1 MTLMQP
7 DRIRELLATVYKLTA
22 EGVLTVPERTH
33 YPLTDAASA
42 IRAMSNAEH
51 TGKLLLDIP
60 RTGRSSVVVP
70 TEQAQVFRRDGSY
83 IVTGGLGGLG
93 LYFAS
98 KMASANG
105 GAGCGRIVL
114 TARSAPNPKAR
125 RSIERL
131 RAAGADIV
139 VECGNIAEPD
149 TAERLVAAAT
159 ATGLPL
165 RGVVHSAA
173 VVEDA
178 TLANITDE
186 IIDRDWAPKVYGSWN
201 LHRATIGQPLD
212 WFCLFSSGASLLG
225 SLGQGAYAAANSWV
239 DAFAHWRRTQGLLC
253 NVIAWGPWAEVGRA
267 TFMVETGEIMIA
279 PEEGAFAFETLL
291 RHDRAYTGYIPLIGA
306 PWLTALIQ
314 RGPFAE
320 MFKSVG
326 QGATGASKFRAELGS
341 LSPDERSA
349 RLRRLIV
356 EQASLILRRSVDAD
370 RAFVEYGLDSLG
382 LLELRTHLE
391 TETGMRLTPKVIATY
406 NTARALAQHL
416 SDALAEEEA
425 AAAS

>member
-1 MTLMQP
+1 
-7 DRIRELLATVYKLTA
+7 
-22 EGVLTVPERTH
+22 
-33 YPLTDAASA
+33 
-42 IRAMSNAEH
+42 MSNAEH

-98 KMASANG
+98 KMAS
-105 GAGCGRIVL
+105 AGCGRIVL

-239 DAFAHWRRTQGLLC
+239 DAFAHWRRAQGLLC

-267 TFMVETGEIMIA
+267 TFMAETGEIMIT

-326 QGATGASKFRAELGS
+326 QSVTGASKFRAELGS

-425 AAAS
+425 AAAAS